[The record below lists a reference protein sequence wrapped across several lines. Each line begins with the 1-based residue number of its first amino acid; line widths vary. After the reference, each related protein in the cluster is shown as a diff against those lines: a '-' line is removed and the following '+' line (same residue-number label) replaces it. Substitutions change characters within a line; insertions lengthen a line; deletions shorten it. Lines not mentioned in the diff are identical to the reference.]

1 MSSPSFSEFRE
12 PQNFAQ
18 NFARCSLRDPGDE
31 EFCSF
36 VAATTGELKRH
47 VLFYH
52 PFAYHDAFC
61 YGELVFRFWP
71 ETEGS
76 LYPIASVTCG
86 VCDAIMEM
94 IVTLPS
100 WIPDSSE

>member
-1 MSSPSFSEFRE
+1 MSEFRE
-12 PQNFAQ
+12 LR

-47 VLFYH
+47 VLFSH

-61 YGELVFRFWP
+61 HGELRFMFWP
-71 ETEGS
+71 ARDE
-76 LYPIASVTCG
+76 LYPVSSVTCT

-94 IVTLPS
+94 AVTLPS